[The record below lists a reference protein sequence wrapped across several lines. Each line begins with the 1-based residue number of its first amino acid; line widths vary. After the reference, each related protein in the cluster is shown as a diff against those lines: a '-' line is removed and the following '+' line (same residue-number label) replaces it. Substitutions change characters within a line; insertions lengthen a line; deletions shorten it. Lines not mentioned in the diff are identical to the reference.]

1 VLRIGQTG
9 IDPHSRPVALVQ
21 SDGRGFVLAGL
32 ALIGVVG
39 LLGLLAGTRAVQA
52 SGRLAGKSAVAGVAT
67 LVYTSPTR
75 TVPPGGPNNPVPGNA
90 PPPAAD
96 PTNTAA
102 PGEPS
107 NPVPGSVRVSSA
119 YTTGGIL
126 FDGGRVFDN
135 DANTGW
141 ISDPTQ
147 PPEGQWIEWDTPP
160 DSQLDEIWLNVYVS
174 AMRYSRPQTSTLT
187 AANGVTQ
194 VLTWKDTSQTQPL
207 KLPTPVTGRVRLT
220 INTVWGGSQTKQPVG
235 IAALTLVMRQT
246 AATPAAPLPSPP
258 AITGPTSTAPGT
270 VGAVP
275 PPPDGNPAEPWRW
288 WLVGV
293 LVLLA
298 GFFLVRGVRRQR
310 RP

>member
-1 VLRIGQTG
+1 M
-9 IDPHSRPVALVQ
+9 Q
-21 SDGRGFVLAGL
+21 SEGRGFVLAGL
-32 ALIGVVG
+32 VLLGVVG
-39 LLGLLAGTRAVQA
+39 LLGLLAGTRSVQA
-52 SGRLAGKSAVAGVAT
+52 SGRVAGKSAAPGAAT
-67 LVYTSPTR
+67 LVYTNPTR
-75 TVPPGGPNNPVPGNA
+75 TIPPGGPNDPVPGNA

-96 PTNTAA
+96 PTNTP

-107 NPVPGSVRVSSA
+107 NPVPGSIRVSSA
-119 YTTGGIL
+119 YTIGGIL
-126 FDGGRVFDN
+126 FDGGRAFDN
-135 DANTGW
+135 EANTGW
-141 ISDPTQ
+141 ISDPAQ

-160 DSQLDEIWLNVYVS
+160 DSQLDEIGLNVYVS

-194 VLTWKDTSQTQPL
+194 VLIWKNTSQTQPL

-220 INTVWGGSQTKQPVG
+220 IDTVWGGSQTKQPVG
-235 IAALTLVMRQT
+235 IAALTLVMRQA
-246 AATPAAPLPSPP
+246 AATPAAALPSPP

-270 VGAVP
+270 VGSATAP
-275 PPPDGNPAEPWRW
+275 PGGTPSDPWRW